1 MLAPK
6 GDILACRRVRE
17 ARNIQWGKVYVIDS
31 EEGTMVKR
39 LKTSDDEECILCC
52 SDNPEYDPNPHPQGG
67 NPPNSTRGTAPNRS
81 VKRIDNDKTTKR
93 HNDKCYFSVVL
104 NKRKSI

>member
-6 GDILACRRVRE
+6 GDILACRCVRE
-17 ARNIQWGKVYVIDS
+17 ARNIQWGKVYIIDS

-52 SDNPEYDPNPHPQGG
+52 SDNPDFEPFELLKGEIRQIALVVGLH
-67 NPPNSTRGTAPNRS
+67 
-81 VKRIDNDKTTKR
+81 RIEA
-93 HNDKCYFSVVL
+93 
-104 NKRKSI
+104 

>member
-52 SDNPEYDPNPHPQGG
+52 SDNAEYDPI
-67 NPPNSTRGTAPNRS
+67 
-81 VKRIDNDKTTKR
+81 RI
-93 HNDKCYFSVVL
+93 
-104 NKRKSI
+104 RKGEIRQIALVGQHRIEAWNE

>member
-52 SDNPEYDPNPHPQGG
+52 SDNAEYDQFNIRKGEIRQIALVVGLH
-67 NPPNSTRGTAPNRS
+67 
-81 VKRIDNDKTTKR
+81 RIEA
-93 HNDKCYFSVVL
+93 
-104 NKRKSI
+104 